1 MSSDHGQDEKGAA
14 VPLRVGVLGP
24 VTVWRDGLEVMAGQP
39 RQLAVL
45 GVLAS
50 RANRVVSRGELV
62 DAVWG
67 DQPPAS
73 VDSGIYTY
81 VAGLRRVL
89 EPDRPRRDPD
99 KSRRTPGQ
107 VLVSSGGGY
116 LLRLGPDSLDAAQFE
131 DSLGRARG
139 LRAAGDLAGA
149 AQVVDEAL
157 GLWRGQPFAG
167 VPGPFAESERRR
179 LTELCTTAAE
189 ERADLLLAQGQPAA
203 AIPELATLV
212 AEHPL
217 RERARGLLM
226 IALYR
231 CGRQAEALRVFH
243 DARERLAED
252 LGIDPGTEL
261 TKIHQRVLAMDPALD
276 LPLPDSP
283 AATVPR
289 LVVTAAGSGNAGAT
303 APPEREPPA
312 PGAALAPSAP
322 GGAAEPAPC
331 PAQLPPEPAGFVGRA
346 DELDWLHELLPGASS
361 GRDRVLRASSIALIT
376 GTAGVGKTTLAIRF
390 ARQVARLFPDGQLYV
405 NLRGFDPASAPMR
418 PSTALQWFFDALG
431 VPAAGV
437 PSALEAQSALL
448 RTLLDG
454 KRMLLLLDN
463 AHDADQVRP
472 LLPGSPGCMVLVTSR
487 SQLTGLVVE
496 GARPVPL
503 DVLDAREAAE
513 LVASRLGAERTEAEA
528 AAVAAIVEHSAGL
541 PLALSV
547 TCARAVASPALRLS
561 DLAAELADTRGR
573 LDALRTGEETT
584 DLRAVFSWSADKLSD
599 EAARMFRLL
608 SVHYGPDISA
618 AAAASLAAITL
629 AAARTALAELT
640 RASLLTE
647 DAAGRFG
654 CHDLLRAY
662 AAELAAAMLTSA
674 ERDLARRRV
683 FDHYLRSAHAA
694 AARLYPARG
703 LVPLPEARDGVAAEE
718 FSGHDAYD
726 AALAWFGAE
735 HDVLYN
741 VIEQAAARRQDE
753 YCWKLAWY
761 WAPLLN
767 RRGRLH
773 ELLAVQRTAAL
784 AAGRLGDRDALAHVH
799 TELGNVSGRL
809 GDHQTADEH
818 LRQAL
823 ELFTELGDQA
833 SVGLVLFG
841 LGALLGQQNRYDEA
855 LDHAVGALRLRRSI
869 GDNASTAYSENAVGW
884 ILAHLGQPDAGLWYC
899 RRALEMHSEAGS
911 RSGIADTLDSIAYA
925 HGQLE
930 DYEQSAAHYERAIAM
945 FRQLG
950 DPQGEAT
957 SRLNLGDVQFA
968 SGRPDAARHSWEQ
981 ALALLAEIPGA
992 DTSQASRRLRPAAL
1006 PGQRNDRAGS
1016 GAVKLPTPAAW
1027 RLSWGNF
1034 LGEEVLTLDTL
1045 NRALLLENIHPD
1057 ATARLTKAGYQVET
1071 MTRAL
1076 GEDELIEKI
1085 QGFSLLGIRSQ
1096 TQVTDRVLAAAPDL
1110 LAVGAFCIG
1119 TNQIDLT
1126 AAARRGVAAFN
1137 APFSNTRSV
1146 VELAIAEIISLAR
1159 RLPEKNVRM
1168 HDGVWDK
1175 SAKGAHEVRGRKL
1188 GIIGY
1193 GNIGTQLSV
1202 IAESLGMSVYFYDVA
1217 DKLAIGNARR
1227 CSTLEEL
1234 LESVETVTI
1243 HVDGRPGNHGF
1254 FGEEEF
1260 GRMNPRSLF
1269 LNLSRGFVVDHA
1281 ALRRHIESG
1290 HIAGAAID
1298 VFPKEPKGSGEEF
1311 VSELR
1316 GLPNVILTPH
1326 IGGSTEEAQQDI
1338 GEFVSGKLA
1347 DYASAGATAMSVNLP
1362 NVALPG
1368 VPGTHRL
1375 IHLHK
1380 NVPGVLASINR
1391 VLADHGVNVE
1401 GQLLRTRDELG
1412 YVITDIG
1419 TEYSDEVLDEL
1430 RAMDVT
1436 IRVRTIESE

>member
-1 MSSDHGQDEKGAA
+1 VVNHFRRDAAGVALPSGKGQDEKGSA

-24 VTVWRDGLEVMAGQP
+24 VTVWRDGREVMAGQP

-50 RANRVVSRGELV
+50 RANQVVSRSELV

-73 VDSGIYTY
+73 VESGIYTY
-81 VAGLRRVL
+81 IAGLRRVL
-89 EPDRPRRDPD
+89 DPDR
-99 KSRRTPGQ
+99 SRRAPGQ

-116 LLRLGPDSLDAAQFE
+116 LLRLGTGGLDAGQFE
-131 DSLGRARG
+131 ECLGRSRE
-139 LRAAGDLAGA
+139 LRAAGDTGGA
-149 AQVVDEAL
+149 ARVVDEAL
-157 GLWRGQPFAG
+157 ELWRGQAFAG
-167 VPGPFAESERRR
+167 VPGPFAEAERVR
-179 LTELCTTAAE
+179 LAELRTTAAV
-189 ERADLLLAQGQPAA
+189 ERADLMLTRGQATVA
-203 AIPELATLV
+203 VAELTALV

-231 CGRQAEALRVFH
+231 CGRQAEALHAFYE
-243 DARERLAED
+243 ARKRLAED

-261 TKIHQRVLAMDPALD
+261 ARIHQQVLAMDPALD
-276 LPLPDSP
+276 EPSPAHVPAPASLPRPAAGPAAVSSP
-283 AATVPR
+283 AASPVP
-289 LVVTAAGSGNAGAT
+289 S
-303 APPEREPPA
+303 PSPA
-312 PGAALAPSAP
+312 S
-322 GGAAEPAPC
+322 AEPAPS
-331 PAQLPPEPAGFVGRA
+331 PAQLPSEPASFIGRTA
-346 DELDWLHELLPGASS
+346 ELDWLHALLPGASPKR
-361 GRDRVLRASSIALIT
+361 GKGPQASSVALIT
-376 GTAGVGKTTLAIRF
+376 GTAGVGKSTLAIRF
-390 ARQVARLFPDGQLYV
+390 ARQAGPLFPDGQLYV
-405 NLRGFDPASAPMR
+405 NLRGFDPASAPMQ
-418 PSTALQWFFDALG
+418 PGTALQWFFDALG
-431 VPAAGV
+431 VPAVNV
-437 PSALEAQSALL
+437 PPALEAQSALL

-503 DVLDAREAAE
+503 DVLDGREAAE
-513 LVASRLGAERTEAEA
+513 LVASRLGAARAAAES

-547 TCARAVASPALRLS
+547 TCARAVARPSLRLA
-561 DLAAELADTRGR
+561 DLAAELADARSR
-573 LDALRTGEETT
+573 LDALQTGEATT
-584 DLRAVFSWSADKLSD
+584 DLRAVFSWSANKLSD
-599 EAARMFRLL
+599 QAARMFRLL
-608 SVHYGPDISA
+608 GLHHGPDISA
-618 AAAASLAAITL
+618 AAAASLAAVTL
-629 AAARTALAELT
+629 AEARTALAELT

-647 DAAGRFG
+647 DVAGRFG

-662 AAELAAAMLTSA
+662 AAELAAGTLDAV
-674 ERDLARRRV
+674 ECDWARRRV
-683 FDHYLRSAHAA
+683 LDHYLRTAHAA
-694 AARLYPARG
+694 VARLYPARG
-703 LVPLPEARDGVAAEE
+703 QVQLPGWLVGVSAEE
-718 FSGHDAYD
+718 FAGAQAYD
-726 AALAWFGAE
+726 AAIAWFGAE
-735 HDVLYN
+735 HRVLRN
-741 VIEQAAARRQDE
+741 VIEQAADQRYDE
-753 YCWKLAWY
+753 YCWKLAWC
-761 WAPLLN
+761 WAPLLY
-767 RRGRLH
+767 RRGRVH
-773 ELLAVQRTAAL
+773 EVLAVLRTAVL
-784 AAGRLGDRDALAHVH
+784 AAGRLGDRDALARVH
-799 TELGNVSGRL
+799 SELGNVSGRL
-809 GDHQTADEH
+809 GDYTASDEH

-823 ELFTELGDQA
+823 ALFSDLGDRA
-833 SVGLVLFG
+833 SVGEVRDG
-841 LGALLGQQNRYDEA
+841 LATLLTQQDRWDEA
-855 LDHAVGALRLRRSI
+855 LDHAVEALRLRRALA
-869 GDNASTAYSENAVGW
+869 DAAAVAYSENTVGW
-884 ILAHLGQPDAGLWYC
+884 ILAHLGQPDAALWYC
-899 RRALEMHSEAGS
+899 RRALGMHTEAGS
-911 RSGIADTLDSIAYA
+911 RTGAADTLDSIGYAYGELA
-925 HGQLE
+925 
-930 DYEQSAAHYERAIAM
+930 DYPQSIAHYERALEM
-945 FRQLG
+945 YRVLG
-950 DPQGEAT
+950 DPHGEAT
-957 SRLNLGDVQFA
+957 CLLHLGDAQHS
-968 SGRPDAARHSWEQ
+968 SGRPEAARHSWEQ
-981 ALALLAEIPGA
+981 VLALLGQVPGA
-992 DTSQASRRLRPAAL
+992 DTSEASARLRRPAGPSGEPAGRSEPAA
-1006 PGQRNDRAGS
+1006 R
-1016 GAVKLPTPAAW
+1016 GAVKLPLVVSSVMF
-1027 RLSWGNF
+1027 RE
-1034 LGEEVLTLDTL
+1034 EEVLTLDTL

-1071 MTRAL
+1071 MPRAL
-1076 GEDELIEKI
+1076 GEDELIEKV

-1096 TQVTDRVLAAAPDL
+1096 TQVTERVLDAAPDL

-1119 TNQIDLT
+1119 TNQVDLLA
-1126 AAARRGVAAFN
+1126 AAARGVAVFN

-1146 VELAIAEIISLAR
+1146 VELAVAEIISLAR
-1159 RLPEKNVRM
+1159 RLPEKNMKM

-1188 GIIGY
+1188 GIVGY

-1227 CSTLEEL
+1227 CSTLREL

-1243 HVDGRPGNHGF
+1243 HVDGRAGNHGF

-1260 GRMNPRSLF
+1260 ALMNPRSLF

-1290 HIAGAAID
+1290 HLAGAAID
-1298 VFPKEPKGSGEEF
+1298 VFPKEPKANGEEF

-1316 GLPNVILTPH
+1316 GVPNVILTPH

-1347 DYASAGATAMSVNLP
+1347 DFANGGATAMSVNLP
-1362 NVALPG
+1362 NVALPA

-1375 IHLHK
+1375 IHVHK

-1419 TEYSDEVLDEL
+1419 SQYSDEVLDEL

-1436 IRVRTIESE
+1436 IRLRTIAPE